1 MITAKVF
8 QSGNSQ
14 AVRIPKEY
22 RIDSDE
28 VRVNRIGKALVLLP
42 KDDSWS
48 LFSEGVR
55 EVGEDYPSRIER
67 SEPQERS
74 ELK

>member
-28 VRVNRIGKALVLLP
+28 VTVNRIGKALVLLP
-42 KDDSWS
+42 KDDLWS

-55 EVGEDYPSRIER
+55 EISDDYPTEIKRDKAQKR
-67 SEPQERS
+67 SD
-74 ELK
+74 LK

>member
-1 MITAKVF
+1 MITTKVF

-28 VRVNRIGKALVLLP
+28 VTVNRIGKALVLLP
-42 KDDSWS
+42 KGDSWS

-55 EVGEDYPSRIER
+55 EISDDYPTKIKRDKPQKR
-67 SEPQERS
+67 SA
-74 ELK
+74 LK

>member
-14 AVRIPKEY
+14 AVRIPREY
-22 RIDSDE
+22 RIDADE
-28 VRVNRIGKALVLLP
+28 MTVNRIGKALVLLP
-42 KDDSWS
+42 KGDSWA

-55 EVGEDYPSRIER
+55 EFGDDYPSRIER
-67 SEPQERS
+67 CVANQILSD
-74 ELK
+74 

>member
-14 AVRIPKEY
+14 AVKIPNEY
-22 RIDSDE
+22 RIDADE
-28 VRVNRIGKALVLLP
+28 VSINRLGKALVPLP

-55 EVGEDYPSRIER
+55 EISDDYPTKIKRDKPQKR
-67 SEPQERS
+67 SDIT
-74 ELK
+74 

>member
-1 MITAKVF
+1 MITTKVF

-14 AVRIPKEY
+14 AVRIPREY

-28 VRVNRIGKALVLLP
+28 VTVNRIGKALVLLP

-55 EVGEDYPSRIER
+55 EVGEDYPSTIER
-67 SEPQERS
+67 DKPQKAMS
-74 ELK
+74 IQ

>member
-1 MITAKVF
+1 MITTKVF

-14 AVRIPKEY
+14 AVRIPREY

-28 VRVNRIGKALVLLP
+28 VTVNRIGKALVLLP
-42 KDDSWS
+42 KNDSWS

-55 EVGEDYPSRIER
+55 EVGEDYPSTIER
-67 SEPQERS
+67 DKPQKRS
-74 ELK
+74 DIK